1 MVTSTYRV
9 DAELKQQAAALYES
23 MGMSLNTA
31 INVFLRQSVKERRMP
46 FQPSAAP
53 MAEATA
59 EGESARTL
67 PQPGTGTVD
76 GIVFQGLDDR
86 GYPVLTIPERL
97 VLQPKHDE
105 DGTPVL
111 PQSWKD

>member
-9 DAELKQQAAALYES
+9 DAELKRQAAELYES

-31 INVFLRQSVKERRMP
+31 INVFLRQSVREHRMP
-46 FQPSAAP
+46 FQPSLEPVLPETGYVAP
-53 MAEATA
+53 N
-59 EGESARTL
+59 
-67 PQPGTGTVD
+67 
-76 GIVFQGLDDR
+76 GITYKGLDDR
-86 GYPVLTIPERL
+86 GYPVIDVPESI
-97 VLQPKHDE
+97 VVEPKRDQ

>member
-31 INVFLRQSVKERRMP
+31 INVFLRQSVREQCMP
-46 FQPSAAP
+46 FRPSVVPA
-53 MAEATA
+53 
-59 EGESARTL
+59 L
-67 PQPGTGTVD
+67 PEPGTVAANGVAYR
-76 GIVFQGLDDR
+76 GLDER
-86 GYPVLTIPERL
+86 GYPVVSIPDTL
-97 VLQPKHDE
+97 VTEPKRDA

-111 PQSWKD
+111 PQGWKD

>member
-9 DAELKQQAAALYES
+9 DAELKRQAAELYES

-31 INVFLRQSVKERRMP
+31 INVFLRQSVREQRMP
-46 FQPSAAP
+46 FQPSLEPVLPETGHVAP
-53 MAEATA
+53 N
-59 EGESARTL
+59 
-67 PQPGTGTVD
+67 
-76 GIVFQGLDDR
+76 GITYKGLDDR
-86 GYPVLTIPERL
+86 GYPVIDVPESM
-97 VLQPKHDE
+97 VVEPKRDQ

>member
-1 MVTSTYRV
+1 MMVTSTYRV
-9 DAELKQQAAALYES
+9 DADLKKQASELYES

-31 INVFLRQSVKERRMP
+31 INVFLRQSVKEQRMP

-53 MAEATA
+53 VASPLPEAGSVA
-59 EGESARTL
+59 ANGVAYR
-67 PQPGTGTVD
+67 
-76 GIVFQGLDDR
+76 GLDDR
-86 GYPVLTIPERL
+86 GYPVLSIPDRMVVE
-97 VLQPKHDE
+97 PKRDE

>member
-9 DAELKQQAAALYES
+9 DADLKKQAAELYES

-31 INVFLRQSVKERRMP
+31 INVFLRQSVKEQRMP

-53 MAEATA
+53 VAPALPEA
-59 EGESARTL
+59 
-67 PQPGTGTVD
+67 GTVAAN
-76 GIVFQGLDDR
+76 GVVYQGLDDR
-86 GYPVLTIPERL
+86 GYPIVSIPGRMIAE
-97 VLQPKHDE
+97 PKRDA

>member
-9 DAELKQQAAALYES
+9 DAELKAQAAALYES

-31 INVFLRQSVKERRMP
+31 INVFLRQSVREQRMP
-46 FQPSAAP
+46 FTPAVAPAALSVGEVSAN
-53 MAEATA
+53 
-59 EGESARTL
+59 G
-67 PQPGTGTVD
+67 V
-76 GIVFQGLDDR
+76 VVQGMDDR
-86 GYPVLTIPERL
+86 GYPVIQIPDSMML
-97 VLQPKHDE
+97 VPKTDS

>member
-9 DAELKQQAAALYES
+9 DADLKKQASELYES

-31 INVFLRQSVKERRMP
+31 INVFLRQSVKEQRMP

-53 MAEATA
+53 MSATPP
-59 EGESARTL
+59 EV
-67 PQPGTGTVD
+67 GTTAPNGVMYR
-76 GIVFQGLDDR
+76 GMDDR
-86 GYPVLTIPERL
+86 GYPVVSIPDRL
-97 VLQPKHDE
+97 VVEPKRDE

-111 PQSWKD
+111 PQSWKA

>member
-9 DAELKQQAAALYES
+9 DAELKRQAADLYES

-53 MAEATA
+53 VPSMPEAGSVAANGVTYKGMD
-59 EGESARTL
+59 E
-67 PQPGTGTVD
+67 
-76 GIVFQGLDDR
+76 R
-86 GYPVLTIPERL
+86 GYPIVSIPEQL
-97 VLQPKHDE
+97 VTKPKRDE
-105 DGTPVL
+105 DGAPVL
-111 PQSWKD
+111 PQSWKG

>member
-9 DAELKQQAAALYES
+9 DADLKKQAAELYES

-31 INVFLRQSVKERRMP
+31 INVFLRQSVRERRMP
-46 FQPSAAP
+46 FQPGTDPSA
-53 MAEATA
+53 
-59 EGESARTL
+59 SL
-67 PQPGTGTVD
+67 PAAGTVAAN
-76 GIVFQGLDDR
+76 GVTYKGLDDR
-86 GYPVLTIPERL
+86 GYPVVSVPEQL
-97 VLQPKHDE
+97 VTVPKRDD

>member
-9 DAELKQQAAALYES
+9 DADLKKQAAELYES

-31 INVFLRQSVKERRMP
+31 INVFLRQSVKEQRMP
-46 FQPSAAP
+46 FQPSAAV
-53 MAEATA
+53 TA
-59 EGESARTL
+59 PE
-67 PQPGTGTVD
+67 TGAVAAN
-76 GIVFQGLDDR
+76 GVVYHGLDDR
-86 GYPVLTIPERL
+86 GYPVISVPDRMVVE
-97 VLQPKHDE
+97 PKRDG